1 VRHCEPPLLLLGGE
15 TISEIA
21 SGTNKNAL
29 AMTEEGK
36 NQMEIKNKVAIV
48 TGSSSGIGEAV
59 AREFGREGAKVVL
72 AARRVDKLQAL
83 AQEINSMGA
92 ETLVLQ
98 ADLSKLEDILSLVS
112 QTIEKFGRIDI
123 LVNNAGFGRLDWLEK
138 LDPVKDI
145 QAQID
150 VNVMGVIQTT
160 RQVLPVMMKQRAGSI
175 INMCSMAGL
184 VATPTYSIYAA
195 TKHAVH
201 GFSEALRR
209 EVKPWGI
216 DVSLIYPGG
225 VVTEFNQHAGINR
238 KTKAS
243 TPKSML
249 LTAEQVAEAVVKLV
263 RRPRRMLVIPWQW
276 NATVFINK
284 FIPGVVD
291 YMTINRFTI
300 PEREDELNAK

>member
-1 VRHCEPPLLLLGGE
+1 LD
-15 TISEIA
+15 
-21 SGTNKNAL
+21 
-29 AMTEEGK
+29 
-36 NQMEIKNKVAIV
+36 IKGKVAII
-48 TGSSSGIGEAV
+48 TGASSGIGEAT
-59 AREFGREGAKVVL
+59 AREFGREGAKVIL

-83 AQEINSMGA
+83 AQEINSMPTGA
-92 ETLVLQ
+92 ETLVVQ
-98 ADLSKLEDILSLVS
+98 ADLSKLEDIQLLVS
-112 QTIEKFGRIDI
+112 QTLERFGRIDI

-138 LDPVKDI
+138 LDPIKDI

-160 RQVLPVMMKQRAGSI
+160 RQVLPVMMKQRSGSI

-216 DVSLIYPGG
+216 DVSLVYPGG

-243 TPKSML
+243 TPKFML

-263 RRPRRMLVIPWQW
+263 RRPRRMLIIPWLW
-276 NATVFINK
+276 SVTVFMNK
-284 FIPGVVD
+284 FIPGFVD
-291 YMTINRFTI
+291 YTTIHRFTI
-300 PEREDELNAK
+300 PEREDELKTK